1 MPDKMVKTSMSL
13 APDVYANLCIIST
26 RLGVS
31 RSALVSELLSDPLAD
46 MCKLFEHVPAAP
58 TVADLVRFRGESMR
72 VVQERIASMDALVDA
87 FAAKDAA
94 E

>member
-1 MPDKMVKTSMSL
+1 MTEKMIKTSMSL
-13 APDVYANLCIIST
+13 TPGVYANLCTIST

-31 RSALVSELLSDPLAD
+31 RSALVSELLSDPLEE

-72 VVQERIASMDALVDA
+72 VVQERIASMDALVDSI
-87 FAAKDAA
+87 AAKDAA